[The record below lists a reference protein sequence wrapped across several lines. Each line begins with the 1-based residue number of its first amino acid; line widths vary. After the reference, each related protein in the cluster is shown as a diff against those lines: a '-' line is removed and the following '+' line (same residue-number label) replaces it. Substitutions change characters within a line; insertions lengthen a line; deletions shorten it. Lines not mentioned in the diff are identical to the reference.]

1 MSLKPWQFSSNL
13 VAFRWYAMRN
23 AIAASIVLLL
33 AILISPHIAARAGE
47 AERAFAS
54 GERVLQWI
62 STYRE
67 DPEPARLPAFVK
79 AVAKLGLLN
88 DDERSG
94 IYFGFVAGVLADNQ
108 MQAGE
113 LVEQMFPLR
122 PEHQIIV
129 IRGLAYSGL
138 PRWKPILSRLAERM
152 PARKVLISKYLF
164 GDGKPLEEISFDKG
178 PQVLDAWWGFYF
190 ATGSYYP
197 AQKIISA
204 LKWAGEEDDL
214 ERLTV
219 GSMAKWTLAT
229 NASRDKYLLDYLRLE
244 QAHQPKKIARHLR
257 EVVVAA
263 ESFEVAKLRRKTLAA
278 IDKLKKN
285 GPEKWTKWAWWGRA
299 GQLALAAGCVAAS
312 ALGQVEFGI
321 PCVIGGAAS
330 SGLLQLLKLYQ
341 TKP

>member
-1 MSLKPWQFSSNL
+1 
-13 VAFRWYAMRN
+13 MR
-23 AIAASIVLLL
+23 IAVTASVVVVL
-33 AILISPHIAARAGE
+33 AILLSLNAAARAGGDE
-47 AERAFAS
+47 QAFAS

-62 STYRE
+62 SAYRE
-67 DPEPARLPAFVK
+67 DPQPKRLPAFVK

-108 MQAGE
+108 LQAVE
-113 LVEQMFPLR
+113 LAEQMFPLR

-129 IRGLAYSGL
+129 IRAIAYSGL
-138 PRWKPILSRLAERM
+138 PDWKAMLGQLAERM
-152 PARKVLISKYLF
+152 PARKVLISKFLF
-164 GDGKPLEEISFDKG
+164 GDGKPLEELSYDQG

-197 AQKIISA
+197 AQRIIAA

-244 QAHQPKKIARHLR
+244 QAHQPKDIARHLR
-257 EVVVAA
+257 DVVVAA
-263 ESFEVAKLRRKTLAA
+263 ENFEVAKLRRKTLAT

-285 GPEKWTKWAWWGRA
+285 GPAKWGKWAWWGRA

-341 TKP
+341 TKPE